1 MTVTVLV
8 GPTGRRPIGATAR
21 SLADAAELTTRLR
34 ARGREVRLVSALDPT
49 ALQHPD
55 AGPAAALVD
64 ADVFEP
70 APAGAQRHDGISAAG
85 PIARRLAQ
93 EAPDGTVHAVGWRA
107 AAVAA
112 TARAS
117 TGTPVVAHADQ
128 LPSWPGDDRLDGS
141 VFSRLG
147 WAALAAAD
155 AVVVEN
161 EWARGVATQR
171 GVPKPALHVA
181 NPGLSSPTDLDP
193 VVVPPDGG
201 VVVLSVGDPADV
213 GALRPVAEAVLHHP
227 GARLVVGRTT
237 GLDEAS
243 AGVVK
248 ERLRTLP
255 VVRRLGTRCVVER
268 RPADLVCPEAHLVV
282 DVSTQPGRGLGVLAA
297 MAACR
302 AVVVAGTGGADEMV
316 VDRVTGLVVEPRDR
330 TGTRAAVADLL
341 SDAFRLEAYGLAG
354 HERVGATYAPDRF
367 VDTVVGL
374 HDDLSD
380 RRTGPAQEV
389 LA

>member
-1 MTVTVLV
+1 MTVTVLA
-8 GPTGRRPIGATAR
+8 GPVGRRPLGATIR

-34 ARGREVRLVSALDPT
+34 ARGREARLVSALEPEVL
-49 ALQHPD
+49 AHPD
-55 AGPAAALVD
+55 AGPAAAMVD

-93 EAPDGTVHAVGWRA
+93 VAPEGTVHAVGWRA
-107 AAVAA
+107 AAVAS
-112 TARAS
+112 TARAG

-141 VFSRLG
+141 VLGRLG

-155 AVVVEN
+155 AVLVEN
-161 EWARGVATQR
+161 EWARGVATSR
-171 GVPKPALHVA
+171 GVPSGMVRVA
-181 NPGLSSPTDLDP
+181 NPGVAASTPIDP
-193 VVVPPDGG
+193 VVLGDDEQVS
-201 VVVLSVGDPADV
+201 VLSVGDPADV
-213 GALRPVAEAVLHHP
+213 GSLRPVAEAVLHHP

-237 GLDEAS
+237 GMDDAC
-243 AGVVK
+243 AAVVK

-268 RPADLVCPEAHLVV
+268 RPAGDVCSEAHLVV
-282 DVSTQPGRGLGVLAA
+282 DVSSQPGRGLGVLSA

-302 AVVVAGTGGADEMV
+302 AVVVSGTGGADEVV

-330 TGTRAAVADLL
+330 TGTRSAVADLMR
-341 SDAFRLEAYGLAG
+341 DAFRLEAYGLAG
-354 HERVGATYAPDRF
+354 HERVLAAYDPERF
-367 VDTVVGL
+367 VEVVTTL
-374 HDDLSD
+374 HDDL
-380 RRTGPAQEV
+380 TGSPAGDAQAV
-389 LA
+389 MA